1 VHDLLII
8 RHGESEWN
16 LEHRWQGWLDSPLT
30 ELGERQARHRAES
43 LAESRFA
50 PAVVFSSDLG
60 RARRTAEIIAERL
73 TAPTATDKGF
83 RERCGGDWEG
93 CTIAEIEARWPE
105 QLAAMRAGDRSLP
118 PGTEEDGVVFAR
130 FDAALARA
138 VDAGVPCLVVT
149 HGGALRLV
157 ATRAGVPVEAL
168 IPNLCGYWFRYDGDG
183 LTHPEPI
190 APLDVPT
197 ELPATE

>member
-1 VHDLLII
+1 VPDLLII

-16 LEHRWQGWLDSPLT
+16 LERRWQGWLDSQLT
-30 ELGERQARHRAES
+30 RLGLEQARHRAAG
-43 LAESRFA
+43 LAC
-50 PAVVFSSDLG
+50 VHSSDLG
-60 RARRTAEIIAERL
+60 RARRTAEIIADAL
-73 TAPTATDKGF
+73 ATPVRFDDGF
-83 RERCGGDWEG
+83 RERSGGDFEG
-93 CTIAEIEARWPE
+93 CTAEEIDERWPGVRDAWRRGE
-105 QLAAMRAGDRSLP
+105 ISCP
-118 PGTEEDGVVFAR
+118 PGGEDDDTVFAR

-138 VDAGVPCLVVT
+138 VEAGVPSVIVT

-157 ATRAGVPVEAL
+157 ATRAGVPVEKL

-197 ELPATE
+197 KLPATE

>member
-16 LEHRWQGWLDSPLT
+16 LERRWQGWLDAPLT

-43 LAESRFA
+43 LAELGFA

-60 RARRTAEIIAERL
+60 RARRTAEIIGERL
-73 TAPTATDKGF
+73 SAPLATDAGF
-83 RERCGGDWEG
+83 RERSGGAWEG
-93 CTIAEIEARWPE
+93 FTVKEIEARWPE
-105 QLAAMRAGDRSLP
+105 QYAAWRAGDRSLP
-118 PGTEEDGVVFAR
+118 PGSEGDATLFAR

-138 VDAGVPCLVVT
+138 VDAGGPTVIVT
-149 HGGALRLV
+149 HGGALRLI

-168 IPNLCGYWFRYDGDG
+168 IPNLCGYWFRYDGAG
-183 LTHPEPI
+183 LTDPEPI